1 MLDNSTIEIVK
12 LVVSILGFGG
22 TIAALTFGFRQY
34 ARAEK
39 WKRSEFVAKEIK
51 EFESD
56 PIVRNALQ
64 MIDWGKRKIN
74 LFLIQNP
81 ADADYIKIT
90 REDQW
95 RALLP
100 HDLKPKYP
108 SLSVSQGAKDKLK
121 DDEIRFT
128 PTEAKIRDTYDS
140 FLGYF
145 ERFANFIKSDLVTAN
160 EFKPYI
166 RYWIDS
172 IAAGDSADDDA
183 WRCALLTYINYY
195 NYSGVKYLFQVYGI
209 NIEPNG
215 KVFIELKEKMKDKP
229 LCEELLATIDP
240 ERKPHKAQIGSA

>member
-1 MLDNSTIEIVK
+1 MPDNSTIEITK

-22 TIAALTFGFRQY
+22 TITALAFGFRQY

-56 PIVRNALQ
+56 ATVRNALQ
-64 MIDWGKRKIN
+64 MIDWGERRIN
-74 LFLIQNP
+74 LFLVQNP
-81 ADADYIKIT
+81 TDADYIKIT

-100 HDLKPKYP
+100 HRLKPEYP
-108 SLSVSQGAKDKLK
+108 SLSVLQKGSKELHDC
-121 DDEIRFT
+121 EIRFT
-128 PTEAKIRDTYDS
+128 PVEAKIRDTYDS

-160 EFKPYI
+160 EFKSYI
-166 RYWIDS
+166 GYWIDS
-172 IAAGDSADDDA
+172 IAAGDSANDDA

-195 NYSGVKYLFQVYGI
+195 NYSGVKYLFKSYDL

-215 KVFIELKEKMKDKP
+215 KIFTELKENMNDKL
-229 LCEELLATIDP
+229 LCEKLLSSIASKRTT
-240 ERKPHKAQIGSA
+240 HKAQISST